1 MKSSVASATPS
12 SRNTSARHVHFPRTQ
27 PTIFR
32 ITPTN
37 GLSCSLQCFKTH
49 KSTHPEPTTVT
60 AAPSAPILPEVPL
73 PAPLPRYLKN
83 RIDFSALAT
92 NPRFQDLVKTHPTL
106 LPTLQR
112 VYAATIEPDPEAEA
126 RRRRWAGRGGFR
138 GRGSRGRG
146 RGRGG
151 RFGGFDEHEGR
162 WTPKQ
167 GDAKAMKQLKELRQ
181 GDRGDEERNAMAEF
195 VSLVEDIF
203 AKKDKT
209 ADDG

>member
-1 MKSSVASATPS
+1 
-12 SRNTSARHVHFPRTQ
+12 
-27 PTIFR
+27 
-32 ITPTN
+32 
-37 GLSCSLQCFKTH
+37 
-49 KSTHPEPTTVT
+49 
-60 AAPSAPILPEVPL
+60 
-73 PAPLPRYLKN
+73 
-83 RIDFSALAT
+83 
-92 NPRFQDLVKTHPTL
+92 
-106 LPTLQR
+106 